1 MATIGSDASG
11 KDVLLRVGVLVVSF
25 GWPDHLP
32 IVVAGPFRV
41 NEFRVGGEMQ
51 RLAGGLA
58 RRVGTPIDTAGKPAG

>member
-32 IVVAGPFRV
+32 IVVAGPFGSTSFV
-41 NEFRVGGEMQ
+41 SVGRCNG
-51 RLAGGLA
+51 LAGGLA